1 MFLRS
6 MNPNPNAS
14 WASMLPTRHFTIN
27 TALCLLYPM
36 LRITSL
42 NEMMWWD
49 MAPGF
54 NKVG

>member
-1 MFLRS
+1 MT
-6 MNPNPNAS
+6 NPNET

-54 NKVG
+54 NKV